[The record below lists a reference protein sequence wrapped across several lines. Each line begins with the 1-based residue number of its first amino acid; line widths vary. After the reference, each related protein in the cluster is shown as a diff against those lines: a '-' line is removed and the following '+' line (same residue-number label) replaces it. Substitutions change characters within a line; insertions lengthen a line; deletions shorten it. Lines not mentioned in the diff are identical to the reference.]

1 VGCIKDN
8 LVDSLALGGIHFA
21 GKSEEDI
28 VENSLSLKN
37 ICAIILI
44 YGALAI
50 AASAQTFTSLASFG
64 ATNGEYPYFGSLAVG
79 SDGNLYG
86 TTILGGTSGSG
97 TIFDVTTRGVL
108 TMLYSFS
115 SDGDIPDSGLVLGS
129 DGNFYGTTSM
139 GSFTGQGT
147 VFKFTPGGTLTT
159 LYNFCSQSNCS
170 DGGRPQGGLVQGAN
184 GNLYGTTTFG
194 GAHDAGTVFEI
205 TTTGQLTTLYSFCAQ
220 TNCTDGWTV
229 SSALTF
235 ASNGKLYGV
244 TTNGGAN
251 DWGTVFSITT
261 AGTLTTLHSFAST
274 DGANPF
280 GGLVQASDGNLYG
293 TTSGGGRADQGTVF
307 KIGEA
312 GKLETIYDFCS
323 KAYCAD
329 GQAPFGTLIQGSN
342 GNLYGTTEAGGTR
355 NRGTIFEI
363 TTKGVLTTLHSF
375 AGADGSSPYAGLVL
389 DSSNGTLYGTTYFG
403 GNVNCIFY
411 GTGCGSV
418 FSLVP

>member
-1 VGCIKDN
+1 MK
-8 LVDSLALGGIHFA
+8 
-21 GKSEEDI
+21 
-28 VENSLSLKN
+28 NSRGLRN
-37 ICAIILI
+37 ICAIILF

-64 ATNGEYPYFGSLAVG
+64 ATNGEYPYFGSLVVG

-86 TTILGGTSGSG
+86 TTILGGSSGSG
-97 TIFDVTTRGVL
+97 SIFDVTTKGVL
-108 TMLYSFS
+108 TMLYGFS

-129 DGNFYGTTSM
+129 DGNFYGTTST

-147 VFKFTPGGTLTT
+147 VFKFTPGGTLTI
-159 LYNFCSQSNCS
+159 LYNFCSQSTCS

-184 GNLYGTTTFG
+184 GNLYGTTTIG
-194 GAHDAGTVFEI
+194 GAHEAGTVFEI

-220 TNCTDGWTV
+220 TNCPDGWTV
-229 SSALTF
+229 SSALTR
-235 ASNGKLYGV
+235 ASNGMLYGV

-251 DWGTVFSITT
+251 GWGTVFSITT

-312 GKLETIYDFCS
+312 GKLETIYNFCA

-342 GNLYGTTEAGGTR
+342 GDLYGTTEAGGAR

-375 AGADGSSPYAGLVL
+375 AGADGSSPYAGLVQ

-403 GNVNCIFY
+403 GDVNCIFY
-411 GTGCGSV
+411 GTGCGTV